1 MPVYKWAEENLVV
14 VVQEINFKIETMR
27 TYFSVITILIAC
39 SLSAQTN
46 DSAVMRKIYDHYLT
60 ESKSYKNLEYLATK
74 IGGRLSGSKKA
85 EEAVYWAK
93 KALYDA
99 GADTVY
105 LQPCMVPHWERG
117 KIEKCELNSTK
128 LKISKKSL
136 AITTLGSS
144 VSTPVAGL
152 KAKVISV
159 SSFDE
164 LEKLGEANIKGKI
177 VFYNVRFNDKNIVP
191 GTSYGETVKYRHG
204 GASRAAKYGALAT
217 VVRSMTNARNNSPH
231 TGNMK
236 YDSTISKIKIP
247 TYALSYLAANELS
260 DALEKDPDLILF
272 LQNESKNLP
281 DKPSFNVIGEI
292 KGAEKPNEYI
302 ISGGHL
308 DSWDNG
314 QGAHDDGA
322 GIVQTIDV
330 MGMFKKMGIKP
341 RRTIRTVCFMNEE
354 NGLGGGNAYFKEA
367 EEKKLKHIAAL
378 ETDAGGF
385 TPRGFGVDTTKGM
398 YAMVSKWAPLYKP
411 YFIEHIKVGGG
422 GADIGPLEKL
432 GVPCIGFEPDNQR
445 YFDIHH
451 TADDTFDKVNKREL
465 ELGAAAIGS
474 LIYLI
479 DKYHP

>member
-1 MPVYKWAEENLVV
+1 MKKNY
-14 VVQEINFKIETMR
+14 
-27 TYFSVITILIAC
+27 VIIVFVLTCVFAN
-39 SLSAQTN
+39 AQAD
-46 DSAVMRKIYDHYLT
+46 DSTQVRKIYDFYLT
-60 ESKSYKNLEYLATK
+60 QSKSYSNLEVLTKK
-74 IGGRLSGSKKA
+74 IGGRLSGSKQA
-85 EEAVYWAK
+85 QDAVYWAK

-117 KIEKCELNSTK
+117 KIEKCVLSSNK
-128 LKISKKSL
+128 LKLNKNL

-144 VSTPVAGL
+144 VSTPVSGL
-152 KAKVISV
+152 KANVISV
-159 SSFDE
+159 SSFEE
-164 LEKLGEANIKGKI
+164 LEQLGIDKVKGKI
-177 VFYNVRFNDKNIVP
+177 VFYNVKFEDTKIIP
-191 GTSYGETVKYRHG
+191 GSAYGETVKYRVH
-204 GASRAAKYGALAT
+204 GASYAAKYGAVAS
-217 VVRSMTNARNNSPH
+217 VVRSMTHARNNSPH

-236 YDSTISKIKIP
+236 YDPMVSKEKIP
-247 TYALSYLAANELS
+247 TFALSYLAANELG
-260 DALEKDPDLILF
+260 DALAKDNELMLF

-281 DKPSFNVIGEI
+281 DASSFNVIGEI
-292 KGAEKPNEYI
+292 KGSEKPNEYI

-314 QGAHDDGA
+314 EGAHDDGA

-330 MGMFKKMGIKP
+330 LSMFKKLGIKP
-341 RRTIRTVCFMNEE
+341 KHSIRTVCFMNEE
-354 NGLGGGNAYFKEA
+354 NGLGGANAYFKEA
-367 EEKKLKHIAAL
+367 NEKKLKHIAAL

-385 TPRGFGVDTTKGM
+385 SPRAFGVDTTAGM
-398 YAMVSKWAPLYKP
+398 YKMVLSWGPIFKP
-411 YFIEHIKVGGG
+411 YLIEQIKIGGG

-451 TADDTFDKVNKREL
+451 TADDTFDNINKREL

-479 DKYHP
+479 DKHHQ

>member
-1 MPVYKWAEENLVV
+1 MKVYCQFALLF
-14 VVQEINFKIETMR
+14 IS
-27 TYFSVITILIAC
+27 SVLC
-39 SLSAQTN
+39 AQN
-46 DSAVMRKIYDHYLT
+46 DSVMLRKIYDHYLT

-74 IGGRLSGSKKA
+74 IGNRISGSKKA

-117 KIEKCELNSTK
+117 KIEKCNLTSSK
-128 LKISKKSL
+128 LKIANRSL

-144 VSTPVAGL
+144 ICTPKDGL
-152 KAKVISV
+152 KAKVIAV
-159 SSFDE
+159 NSFDD
-164 LEKLGEANIKGKI
+164 LEKLGIEKIKGKI

-191 GTSYGETVKYRHG
+191 GTSYGETVKYRTL
-204 GASRAAKYGALAT
+204 GASYAAKYGAVAS

-231 TGNMK
+231 TGNMR
-236 YDSTISKIKIP
+236 YDTMVTSAQVP
-247 TYALSYLAANELS
+247 GFALSYLAANELS
-260 DALEKDPDLILF
+260 DALESDPDLILF

-281 DKPSFNVIGEI
+281 EAASFNVIGEI
-292 KGAEKPNEYI
+292 KGSEKPNEYI
-302 ISGGHL
+302 VSGGHL
-308 DSWDNG
+308 DSWDIG

-330 MGMFKKMGIKP
+330 IGMYKKLGIKP
-341 RRTIRTVCFMNEE
+341 RHTIRTICFMNEE
-354 NGLGGGNAYFKEA
+354 NGLGGANAYFKETSD
-367 EEKKLKHIAAL
+367 KKLKHIAAL
-378 ETDAGGF
+378 ETDAGGY
-385 TPRGFGVDTTKGM
+385 TPRAFGVDTTNGM
-398 YAMVSKWAPLYKP
+398 YQMVLKWAPLFKP
-411 YFIEHIKVGGG
+411 YFIEQIKRGGG

-451 TADDTFDKVNKREL
+451 TQDDTFEAVNKREL
-465 ELGAAAIGS
+465 ELGAAAIGG

-479 DKYHP
+479 DKYLP

>member
-1 MPVYKWAEENLVV
+1 MK
-14 VVQEINFKIETMR
+14 KIIQL
-27 TYFSVITILIAC
+27 FLLLFAIQVS
-39 SLSAQTN
+39 SQTN
-46 DSAVMRKIYDHYLT
+46 DSLMLRKIYDHYLT
-60 ESKSYKNLEYLATK
+60 ESKSYKNLEILTSK
-74 IGGRLSGSKKA
+74 IGHRISGSKQA
-85 EEAVYWAK
+85 DDAVYWAK

-105 LQPCMVPHWERG
+105 LQPCMVPHWVRG
-117 KIEKCELNSTK
+117 TMEKCALTSAK
-128 LKISKKSL
+128 LKINNKPL

-144 VSTPVAGL
+144 ISTPSTGL

-159 SSFDE
+159 NSFDE
-164 LEKLGEANIKGKI
+164 LEKLGEAKIKGKI

-191 GTSYGETVKYRHG
+191 GSSYGETVKYRTL
-204 GASRAAKYGALAT
+204 GASYAAKYGAVAS

-236 YDSTISKIKIP
+236 YDTMVTNSKIP
-247 TYALSYLAANELS
+247 GFALSYLAADELS
-260 DALEKDPDLILF
+260 EALEKDPELVLF

-281 DKPSFNVIGEI
+281 DVSSFNVIGEI
-292 KGAEKPNEYI
+292 KGSEKPNEYI

-308 DSWDNG
+308 DSWDIG

-330 MGMFKKMGIKP
+330 IGMFKKMGIKP
-341 RRTIRTVCFMNEE
+341 RHTIRTVCFMNEE
-354 NGLGGGNAYFKEA
+354 NGLGGANAYFKEA
-367 EEKKLKHIAAL
+367 DAKKLKHIAAL
-378 ETDAGGF
+378 ETDAGGY
-385 TPRGFGVDTTKGM
+385 TPRAFGVDTTKGM
-398 YAMVSKWAPLYKP
+398 HKMVLSWAKLFKP
-411 YFIEHIKVGGG
+411 YFIEEIRVGGG

-451 TADDTFDKVNKREL
+451 TQDDTFDKVNEREL
-465 ELGAAAIGS
+465 KLGAAAIGS

-479 DKYHP
+479 DKYQP